1 MRQKNDQAGQPIMG
15 FMGMKKRFS
24 VITAVYNR
32 EDLIKG
38 AIDSVLAQTFTDYEY
53 IVVDDGSTD
62 RTQEILKSYG
72 EQIKVIR
79 QVNQGSELAY
89 ITGVSHSSG
98 EYMVF
103 LDSDDIFAPYAL
115 ATYDKIISELNS
127 PPMIIGS
134 EKRLC
139 ESPDISSDF
148 SGSDDIKVL
157 KYCDYLAKDIRIV
170 MSQSKIV
177 MQKTLFE
184 KVYETQWPSCPCYL
198 NDYHLILQAGIFGPC
213 VILDHPKT
221 VIYRQHE
228 GMGSRNI
235 AKMGLG
241 ILQLIEAVQSGKC
254 SGGYL
259 RLFDKYAYLGG
270 PVSEWSRKAYKAR
283 LFKLS
288 LKIFYKGWA
297 MLLINQIN
305 KFLFLFHSSATPV
318 TLHSK

>member
-1 MRQKNDQAGQPIMG
+1 MG
-15 FMGMKKRFS
+15 KRFS

-32 EDLIKG
+32 EDLIGG
-38 AIDSVLAQTFTDYEY
+38 AIDSVLAQTYTDYEFL
-53 IVVDDGSTD
+53 VVDDGSTD
-62 RTQEILKSYG
+62 RTPDILRSYG

-79 QVNQGSELAY
+79 QVNKGSELAY

-103 LDSDDIFAPYAL
+103 LDSDDIFAHFAL
-115 ATYDKIISELNS
+115 ATYDKIISELES
-127 PPMIIGS
+127 PPLIIGS
-134 EKRLC
+134 EERLW
-139 ESPDISSDF
+139 ETPDIRTDF
-148 SGSDDIKVL
+148 SCTDDIKVL
-157 KYCDYLAKDIRIV
+157 KYRDYLAKDIRIV

-177 MQKTLFE
+177 MKKNLFE
-184 KVYETQWPSCPCYL
+184 KVYKNKWPSCPCYL

-221 VIYRQHE
+221 VIYRQHQ

-241 ILQLIEAVQSGKC
+241 ILQLIQAVQSGQC

-283 LFKLS
+283 LLKLS
-288 LKIFYKGWA
+288 LKIIYKGWA

-305 KFLFLFHSSATPV
+305 KFLFLFYSSSTSI
-318 TLHSK
+318 TIHNK